1 MYMGLELSVILAY
14 AVGLILLY
22 LIGWILVIPIKIII
36 RLIWNGIIGGIILFV
51 FNIIGGFFNISI
63 VINPLT
69 ALIAGFL
76 GVPGVILLII
86 FNYMV

>member
-1 MYMGLELSVILAY
+1 MGVELSVILAY

-22 LIGWILVIPIKIII
+22 LVGWFLVIPIKIII
-36 RLIWNGIIGGIILFV
+36 RLVWNGIIGGIMLFL
-51 FNIIGGFFNISI
+51 FNLVGGFFNITV

-86 FNYMV
+86 FNYMI

>member
-1 MYMGLELSVILAY
+1 MGLELSVILAY

>member
-1 MYMGLELSVILAY
+1 MGLELSVILAY

-22 LIGWILVIPIKIII
+22 LVGWILVIPIKIII
-36 RLIWNGIIGGIILFV
+36 RLIWNGIIGGILLFLV
-51 FNIIGGFFNISI
+51 NIIGGFFNIGI
-63 VINPLT
+63 VINPIT

-76 GVPGVILLII
+76 GIPGVILLII

>member
-1 MYMGLELSVILAY
+1 MGLELSVILAY

-63 VINPLT
+63 VINPIT